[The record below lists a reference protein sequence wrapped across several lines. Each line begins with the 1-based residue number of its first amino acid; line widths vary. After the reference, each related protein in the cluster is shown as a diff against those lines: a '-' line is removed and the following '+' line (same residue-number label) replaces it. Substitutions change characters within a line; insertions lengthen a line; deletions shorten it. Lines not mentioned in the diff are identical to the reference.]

1 MLSNIQNEIDKINE
15 KVRFLE
21 YQNDN
26 THELKVQHC
35 TKKSLI
41 ELLEKYNFKKL
52 GGKVQ
57 KKMYNKITGNTN
69 ANEDIDISSQDDN
82 DKSEDMNKA
91 SYNYLINMPIYSLT
105 IDKLEQLRKELP
117 PLLEKYNKLDST
129 TIQTL
134 WFNDLTEIENE
145 LDKFDVKWN
154 EEYNINEISKTKS
167 KVKINKLKLKV

>member
-1 MLSNIQNEIDKINE
+1 MLSNIQIEIDKINE

-52 GGKVQ
+52 GGKIQ
-57 KKMYNKITGNTN
+57 KKMYNKITGN
-69 ANEDIDISSQDDN
+69 ANEDLDIGDDI
-82 DKSEDMNKA
+82 DKSEDINKA

-145 LDKFDVKWN
+145 LDKFDVKWG

-167 KVKINKLKLKV
+167 KVKINKLKLKI